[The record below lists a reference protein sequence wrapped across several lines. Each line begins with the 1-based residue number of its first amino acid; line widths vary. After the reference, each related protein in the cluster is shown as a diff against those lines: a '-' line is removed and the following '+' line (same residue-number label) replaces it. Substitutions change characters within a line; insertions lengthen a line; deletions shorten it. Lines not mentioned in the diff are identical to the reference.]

1 MISLN
6 PKTSEMNLFSHL
18 LKCKAFFMKDWR
30 QEDGEDFL
38 TQAIHIL
45 EHPMA
50 FQWSYNRQ
58 SGPK

>member
-1 MISLN
+1 
-6 PKTSEMNLFSHL
+6 MNFFSHL
-18 LKCKAFFMKDWR
+18 LKCKAFFVKDGR

-58 SGPK
+58 SSSE